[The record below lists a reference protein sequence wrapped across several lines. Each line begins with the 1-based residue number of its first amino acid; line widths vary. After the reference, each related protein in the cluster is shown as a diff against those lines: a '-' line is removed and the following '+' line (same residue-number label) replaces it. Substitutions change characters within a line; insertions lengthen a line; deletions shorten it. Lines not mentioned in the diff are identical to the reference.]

1 MRTQRT
7 QPALPGATLPTAPM
21 PGYVPG
27 YIVGLQPASSR
38 RSHSVRRAV
47 VRLLGLAL
55 LLEGV
60 YLALYPL
67 FAGTTA
73 PGDAAKQALLRLFP
87 WLPALYWT
95 TAFPALGRFLA
106 RVPWLNPGADSGLAN
121 LLLALL
127 VLAFVLVLV
136 AAGVGRRVAGQ
147 QISCAGAR
155 ALFWC
160 VLALAL
166 VFGLTYVCAPS
177 LVSRDVFL
185 YAFSGRVVVLYHANP
200 YTAAPALFA
209 HDPLRAVILSGVSET
224 LPYGPVW
231 LDIGIPLAL
240 FARGSLANILIE
252 YRLLALVVHLL
263 NAALVWAILAKMK
276 PQTRVA
282 AMILYAWNPV
292 LLLLGIGEMHML
304 GVVILFVLLAA
315 FFFQRNS
322 LLLSWVFLLL
332 AALINGFCLLFLP
345 IFLRLLWR
353 EVRLSPRMQ
362 RFLWWLA
369 AAGITSLILVLAYAP
384 YWQGWGLPG
393 VVQSL
398 RQTFWQSEALNSL
411 DAALLHLPIA
421 LPPALS
427 WLTAPHHWTMLA
439 LAAVVLLVLMGTW
452 LTDSLALALLFNCW
466 LFLALVVLLP
476 DYWPWYVLLLVTLAL
491 CTANSRTI
499 LLTLLLALGTLLS
512 YYCLLWRVPWSG
524 QALLTVGLPLLVWGW
539 VLFFASTWQ
548 MMRVRAGDS
557 RPLTKAKS
565 LSRSSWPSRPPRS
578 SWPTRRPSEHGRS

>member
-21 PGYVPG
+21 PGYAPG
-27 YIVGLQPASSR
+27 YIVGPQPAASR

-47 VRLLGLAL
+47 VWLLGLAL

-73 PGDAAKQALLRLFP
+73 PGDAAKQALLALFP
-87 WLPALYWT
+87 RLPALYWT
-95 TAFPALGRFLA
+95 TAFPAVGRFLT
-106 RVPWLNPGADSGLAN
+106 RVPLLNPGVDSGLAN

-136 AAGVGRRVAGQ
+136 AAGVGRKVADQ
-147 QISCAGAR
+147 QISRVGAR
-155 ALFWC
+155 VLFWC
-160 VLALAL
+160 VFALAL

-185 YAFSGRVVVLYHANP
+185 YAFFGRVVVLYHANP
-200 YTAAPALFA
+200 YTASPVLFA
-209 HDPLRAVILSGVSET
+209 HDALRTVILGGVRET

-276 PQTRVA
+276 PETRIA
-282 AMILYAWNPV
+282 ATILYAWNPL
-292 LLLLGIGEMHML
+292 LLLLGIAEMHMV

-353 EVRLSPRMQ
+353 EVRLGPRVQ
-362 RFLWWLA
+362 RLLWCLTA
-369 AAGITSLILVLAYAP
+369 VGITALILVLAYAP

-393 VVQSL
+393 VLESL

-421 LPPALS
+421 LPPAIS
-427 WLTAPHHWTMLA
+427 WLIAPHHWSILV
-439 LAAVVLLVLMGTW
+439 LAAVVLLLLLGTW
-452 LTDSLALALLFNCW
+452 LIDSLALALLFNCW

-476 DYWPWYVLLLVTLAL
+476 VYWPWYVLLLLTLAL

-499 LLTLLLALGTLLS
+499 LLTLLLALGTLVS

-548 MMRVRAGDS
+548 MVRVRAGDS
-557 RPLTKAKS
+557 RQVASVKGSPRVA
-565 LSRSSWPSRPPRS
+565 WPSRPPRS
-578 SWPTRRPSEHGRS
+578 SWPSRGQQL